1 MWMVSVGGEMV
12 ISFEPTSSFVAILVC
27 GVSAEDCLVK
37 VVLSLETLESLVRLE
52 SESLR
57 KLGGGSVGDVLPEAD
72 GIWVV
77 IWTCRINEAR

>member
-1 MWMVSVGGEMV
+1 
-12 ISFEPTSSFVAILVC
+12 
-27 GVSAEDCLVK
+27 
-37 VVLSLETLESLVRLE
+37 VVLSLETLESLARLE

-72 GIWVV
+72 GVWVV